1 MPLPI
6 PTPSKIVC
14 AGLNYRPH
22 VDEVKLELPERPL
35 LFAKWP
41 SSLIGDR
48 EEILLPP
55 QSRQV
60 DYEAE
65 LAVVIGRDVRNVS
78 RENALEAVLGY
89 TCLND
94 VSARDLQF
102 ADGQWTR
109 AKSFDTF
116 CPIGPVLVP
125 AAELAD
131 PQAVRVRCL
140 VNDEVVQDDT
150 TANMIFPIDEL
161 ISYASASTTLRRG
174 DVVATGTPAGVAL
187 GSANPRWLVDGDVVT
202 VEVEGIGTLTNP
214 VRATG

>member
-6 PTPSKIVC
+6 PAPSKIVC

-22 VDEVKLELPERPL
+22 VDEVKLDLPERPL

-41 SSLIGDR
+41 SSVVGDG
-48 EEILLPP
+48 EAILLPP

-65 LAVVIGRDVRNVS
+65 LAVVIGRDVVNVS
-78 RENALEAVLGY
+78 RENALDAVLGY

-116 CPIGPVLVP
+116 CPLGPVLVP
-125 AAELAD
+125 ASEVAD
-131 PQAVRVRCL
+131 PQNVRVRCI
-140 VNDEVVQDDT
+140 VNDEIVQDDT

-174 DVVATGTPAGVAL
+174 DVVATGTPAGVAF
-187 GSANPRWLVDGDVVT
+187 GSANPRWLTAGDIVT
-202 VEVEGIGTLTNP
+202 VDVEGIGVLTNP
-214 VRATG
+214 VRATH